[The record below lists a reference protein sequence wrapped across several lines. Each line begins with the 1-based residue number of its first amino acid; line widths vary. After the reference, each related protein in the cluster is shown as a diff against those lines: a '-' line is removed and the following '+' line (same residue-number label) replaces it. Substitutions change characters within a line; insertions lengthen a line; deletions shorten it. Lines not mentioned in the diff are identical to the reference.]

1 MDHENGFVHDCCSLS
16 RSSLMPPQHLHIP
29 ARPDGFVLSHAQL
42 ARQALAAG
50 EVRAARAALRVLVP
64 DDFGRQRAR
73 AEGLMAVLRDR
84 RATDEEIALI
94 AAAMLSLLGL

>member
-1 MDHENGFVHDCCSLS
+1 
-16 RSSLMPPQHLHIP
+16 MPPQHLHIP

-50 EVRAARAALRVLVP
+50 EVRAARAALKLLVP

-94 AAAMLSLLGL
+94 AAAMLNLLGL

>member
-1 MDHENGFVHDCCSLS
+1 
-16 RSSLMPPQHLHIP
+16 MPPQPHLQFP
-29 ARPDGFVLSHAQL
+29 PKPNGFVLSHAEL
-42 ARQALAAG
+42 ARQALEAG

-64 DDFGRQRAR
+64 DDFGGHRAR

-94 AAAMLSLLGL
+94 AAAMLNLLGL

>member
-1 MDHENGFVHDCCSLS
+1 MVFAMIPP
-16 RSSLMPPQHLHIP
+16 SSMPPQHLHIP
-29 ARPDGFVLSHAQL
+29 TRPDGFVLSHAQL

-64 DDFGRQRAR
+64 DDFGASRAR

-84 RATDEEIALI
+84 RATDEEIAVI
-94 AAAMLSLLGL
+94 ASAMLTLLGV